1 MEIVRKKGRVIKN
14 ANKDRF
20 KSQIIESV
28 IHYDSLFAT
37 IQWAYLGKI
46 IRDVSNIPKSNQ
58 IPN

>member
-1 MEIVRKKGRVIKN
+1 MEIVREKGRVIKN

-37 IQWAYLGKI
+37 IQ
-46 IRDVSNIPKSNQ
+46 
-58 IPN
+58 